1 MKKIFTGFIV
11 CLLALSINLISLP
24 QKAQAA
30 TLDVC
35 PTCAYTT
42 IADAVA
48 AAHNGDTIN
57 VTAGTYLIVNAITVA
72 GFNGLTFT
80 GASRDTTIIDGQDGD
95 IPIFNIANNQN
106 IAISGF
112 TLTNAIEGIVIAN
125 SSATI
130 NANNFASISY
140 PGGIAT
146 GINAVSSQ
154 LTIYNNIFTN
164 ITGQAAGPSGGIF
177 ANGDTDNIYNND
189 LNHNQNGIIAENG
202 TANIHNNNASSN
214 TGLGIAVLGMS
225 NVSISQNIATA
236 NQGGVLEGLGSAI
249 ASLESKVDIF
259 ANQVYSN
266 GGLVGGGIT
275 LWGSSLGSKTYNNY
289 IANNDVSWVGGGL
302 ISIDDPSS
310 VFNNTIV
317 NNQAE
322 GRGPTGE
329 NFIKSVQPSSLADKY
344 PALVESNDSL
354 NQFLADFKNKLDEIN
369 PQYINPGGNTGGGI
383 FIHNSDLNPSFFNNI
398 IFGNNDD
405 LYLDTGATAAFT
417 YSDIEEGYAGEGNI
431 QSNPKLTGFVLGD
444 DSPCINAGTSNNAP
458 GTDINGTA
466 RPQNERIDIGAY
478 EHLAMLPQA
487 GILNQSTSKPNTT
500 LLIIIA
506 APLVAIYFFWRKI
519 RLKKNR

>member
-11 CLLALSINLISLP
+11 CLLALSINLILLP

-42 IADAVA
+42 ITNAVA
-48 AAHNGDTIN
+48 AASNGDTIN
-57 VTAGTYLIVNAITVA
+57 VAAGTYLIVNAITVA

-80 GASRDTTIIDGQDGD
+80 GAGRDTTIINGQDGD
-95 IPIFNIANNQN
+95 ITIFNISNSQN

-112 TLTNAIEGIVIAN
+112 TLTQASEGIVIIN
-125 SSATI
+125 SSGTI
-130 NANNFASISY
+130 NANNFEDISSLDESF
-140 PGGIAT
+140 GIFADT
-146 GINAVSSQ
+146 CQ
-154 LTIYNNIFTN
+154 LAIYDNIFTD
-164 ITGQAAGPSGGIF
+164 IDGDEDGPSGAIF
-177 ANGDTDNIYNND
+177 ADSDTDDNIYGNNI
-189 LNHNQNGIIAENG
+189 NHNQNGIIAENG
-202 TANIHNNNASSN
+202 EANIHNNNVSSN

-225 NVSISQNIATA
+225 NVSISQNITTA

-249 ASLESKVDIF
+249 TSLESKVDIF
-259 ANQVYSN
+259 ANQVYNNS
-266 GGLVGGGIT
+266 GLVGGGIT

-310 VFNNTIV
+310 IFNNTIV

-322 GRGPTGE
+322 GREPTGE
-329 NFIKSVQPSSLADKY
+329 NFIKSIQPSLADKY

-354 NQFLADFKNKLDEIN
+354 NQFLADFKNKLDEIKT
-369 PQYINPGGNTGGGI
+369 QYINPGEPTGGGI

-398 IFGNNDD
+398 VFGNNDD
-405 LYLDTGATAAFT
+405 LYFDTGSTAAFT
-417 YSDIEEGYAGEGNI
+417 FSDIEEGYAGEGNI
-431 QSNPKLTGFVLGD
+431 NSDPRLTGFVLGD
-444 DSPCINAGTSNNAP
+444 DSPCINTGTSNNAP

-466 RPQNERIDIGAY
+466 RPQSGSIDIGAY
-478 EHLAMLPQA
+478 EHLAVLPQA
-487 GILNQSTSKPNTT
+487 GILSQSSSKPDTAI
-500 LLIIIA
+500 LLIIA

-519 RLKKNR
+519 RLKNKF